1 MTFGAPSS
9 CRKISEKQDVASKKR
24 KQNENKKMGYVR
36 VLEKI
41 PEPSSMELKRDV
53 KEITE
58 MVRDLG
64 SMGGLELLGCILKL
78 YGDESKLRIASLA
91 MATHTNTNR
100 EERVEEALLEG
111 YRGMLSIY
119 KMMDYSLRKL
129 YEEELP
135 REK

>member
-1 MTFGAPSS
+1 
-9 CRKISEKQDVASKKR
+9 
-24 KQNENKKMGYVR
+24 MGYVR